1 MLQEEEIEDAEPHT
15 AARLQL
21 LLLLAQHH
29 ADFAE
34 GQQRALMALDHQ
46 LAVENEGGGK
56 SVLERLEAGSHARF
70 EGAEALRVR
79 GRARS
84 HFAGASE
91 EQHGVGRFVDLHAH
105 AIELVL
111 GDGRMLLREG
121 NGRIDGGEWGAER
134 AVAELADTHG
144 IERFDVLRSESGS
157 IGSEEV
163 DEGSESRIV
172 VEGLL
177 AGSERALFVAT
188 TPLEI
193 KLNEG
198 LAEHLLPEAKTPI
211 SQDEGG

>member
-1 MLQEEEIEDAEPHT
+1 M
-15 AARLQL
+15 
-21 LLLLAQHH
+21 
-29 ADFAE
+29 
-34 GQQRALMALDHQ
+34 
-46 LAVENEGGGK
+46 
-56 SVLERLEAGSHARF
+56 
-70 EGAEALRVR
+70 R

-177 AGSERALFVAT
+177 AGSERVLFVAT

-193 KLNEG
+193 ELNEG
-198 LAEHLLPEAKTPI
+198 LAQHLLPEAKTPI

>member
-15 AARLQL
+15 AALLQL
-21 LLLLAQHH
+21 LLFLAQHH

-34 GQQRALMALDHQ
+34 GQQRTLLVLDHQ
-46 LAVENEGGGK
+46 LAIEDEGGGE
-56 SVLERLEAGSHARF
+56 SVVERMEAGRHARL

-91 EQHGVGRFVDLHAH
+91 EQHGVVRFVDLHAH
-105 AIELVL
+105 AVELVL
-111 GDGRMLLREG
+111 GNGGMLLRESV
-121 NGRIDGGEWGAER
+121 GRIDGVERGAER
-134 AVAELADTHG
+134 AVAELTDMHG
-144 IERFDVLRSESGS
+144 VERFDILRSEAGS
-157 IGSEEV
+157 VGSEEV

-193 KLNEG
+193 ELNEG
-198 LAEHLLPEAKTPI
+198 LAQHLLSEAKTPI